1 METQR
6 GSSTKQLIFTIEKI
20 NIMKKLVFAAVAALV
35 MVSVGNV
42 FAQNE
47 PVSTM
52 QSDSISFVAPAD
64 TVVTTDSD
72 DTVNQPAEPADQPA
86 ETEQTAE

>member
-1 METQR
+1 
-6 GSSTKQLIFTIEKI
+6 
-20 NIMKKLVFAAVAALV
+20 

-72 DTVNQPAEPADQPA
+72 DTVNQPADQPV

>member
-1 METQR
+1 
-6 GSSTKQLIFTIEKI
+6 
-20 NIMKKLVFAAVAALV
+20 MKKLVFAAVAALV

-72 DTVNQPAEPADQPA
+72 DTVNQPADQPV

>member
-1 METQR
+1 
-6 GSSTKQLIFTIEKI
+6 
-20 NIMKKLVFAAVAALV
+20 MKKLVFAAVAALV

-64 TVVTTDSD
+64 TVVTTDSEAPAR
-72 DTVNQPAEPADQPA
+72 QPAGMAMRFFQ
-86 ETEQTAE
+86 TEQTAE

>member
-1 METQR
+1 
-6 GSSTKQLIFTIEKI
+6 
-20 NIMKKLVFAAVAALV
+20 MKKLVFAAVAALV

-52 QSDSISFVAPAD
+52 QSDSISYVAPAD

-72 DTVNQPAEPADQPA
+72 DTVNQPADQPA

>member
-1 METQR
+1 
-6 GSSTKQLIFTIEKI
+6 
-20 NIMKKLVFAAVAALV
+20 MKKLVFAAVAALV

-72 DTVNQPAEPADQPA
+72 DTVNQPAEQPV

>member
-1 METQR
+1 
-6 GSSTKQLIFTIEKI
+6 
-20 NIMKKLVFAAVAALV
+20 MKKLVFAAVAALV

-72 DTVNQPAEPADQPA
+72 DTVNQPAEPADQPV
-86 ETEQTAE
+86 ETQQTAE

>member
-1 METQR
+1 
-6 GSSTKQLIFTIEKI
+6 
-20 NIMKKLVFAAVAALV
+20 MKKLVFAAVAALV

-72 DTVNQPAEPADQPA
+72 DTVNQPADQPA

>member
-1 METQR
+1 
-6 GSSTKQLIFTIEKI
+6 
-20 NIMKKLVFAAVAALV
+20 
-35 MVSVGNV
+35 
-42 FAQNE
+42 
-47 PVSTM
+47 M

-72 DTVNQPAEPADQPA
+72 DTINQPAEPADQPV

>member
-1 METQR
+1 
-6 GSSTKQLIFTIEKI
+6 
-20 NIMKKLVFAAVAALV
+20 MKKLVFAAVAALV

-52 QSDSISFVAPAD
+52 QSDSISFVTPAD

-72 DTVNQPAEPADQPA
+72 DTVNQPAEPADQPV